1 MSHLANDSFNLRVG
15 KNAEDDY
22 TSNSYTCKRPAG
34 TAVSI
39 GNMDWSSMTENYLCF
54 TETFDADAEISN
66 YCDDF
71 DTALLADACRK
82 GVTAPGEFTY
92 QAGRCYP
99 RSGASE
105 IITPEGWQFTGTP
118 QECYDTCVG
127 QSDYMG
133 LELYPLD
140 STCVCNRPGRQMLT
154 ANSIIRGFAIF
165 SS

>member
-39 GNMDWSSMTENYLCF
+39 GNMDWSSMTESYVCF
-54 TETFDADAEISN
+54 TRDFDAKAEISN

-71 DTALLADACRK
+71 DERFIY
-82 GVTAPGEFTY
+82 E
-92 QAGRCYP
+92 AGRCYP

-105 IITPEGWQFTGTP
+105 INTAGSWQFTGTP

-127 QSDYMG
+127 HSDYMG